1 MRGMTTRRKLAE
13 LPTVS
18 YPMNKG
24 NLLWAMILTFLQI
37 SCGRSDSPNPS
48 AAAAPRSATSPPAT
62 VAPATTST
70 AAKAQALEEK
80 LMGTW
85 VAKDVDAKIGQVKIK
100 LTFRKDGPMKLAA
113 WSDIPFVGQV
123 RDKTAPY
130 EVHGD
135 VISSDAIRGG
145 TSVTYWFE
153 GEQLLI
159 RYKEGKTVRF
169 DRE

>member
-1 MRGMTTRRKLAE
+1 MRAGKILWTFMLILLQMSCERGESYTPPAAKTT
-13 LPTVS
+13 P
-18 YPMNKG
+18 
-24 NLLWAMILTFLQI
+24 
-37 SCGRSDSPNPS
+37 SP
-48 AAAAPRSATSPPAT
+48 ATGRSATSMPAT
-62 VAPATTST
+62 MPAATQTTSHD
-70 AAKAQALEEK
+70 QALEDK

-85 VAKDVDAKIGQVKIK
+85 IAKDVDAEIGEVKIN
-100 LTFRKDGPMKLAA
+100 LTFRAEGPMKLAA

-153 GEQLLI
+153 GEQLVI
-159 RYKEGKTVRF
+159 RYKEGKTVAFHRP
-169 DRE
+169 